1 MASNGW
7 ASLGSALAGNPA
19 RQEALYAQG
28 ATGVARLEGLLSEAR
43 RRRDEEAGYAGI
55 TPEAITAAQGDPS
68 QAPALVAAMFHA
80 GINPTQ
86 LSGYQREALGTTIQ
100 KDAYDRARNGA
111 VVADLNPLLAVMN
124 GKPVEVSD
132 VKDGVSFNPYA
143 TPDKNRF
150 DPTQVGLAEIMQKG
164 AQAEASRAS
173 AANSYAS
180 AAKTRGEIADAN
192 SPASGGGKASD
203 WVVQTDAAGNIWRIN
218 KKTGASSQV
227 VAPGG
232 APIQNKQAFAAQ
244 QAAQQAEG
252 TEQSFNTALDT
263 LKDLQS
269 AKGLDAA
276 VGFSSLLPTRPG
288 SDAAD
293 FEAKLDSFKAQTF
306 LPMVQNLRGLGA
318 LSDAE
323 GSKLSAAVG
332 SLSTKQSEDQ
342 FKSSLKTIR
351 TTLMAAQERARKN
364 TQSVGNIAAGRPASQ
379 PAPTPQ
385 SGPAQA
391 PTAAPAASLR
401 AVNPATGHAVV
412 WNGTAWVDE

>member
-1 MASNGW
+1 MASSGW
-7 ASLGSALAGNPA
+7 AKFGSALGGD
-19 RQEALYAQG
+19 EASQLAAYDKG

-43 RRRDEEAGYAGI
+43 LKRDKETGLAGI
-55 TPEAITAAQGDPS
+55 NSDSVSAALSDPA
-68 QAPALVAAMFHA
+68 QAPALLAAMFH
-80 GINPTQ
+80 GDVDPRQ
-86 LSGYQREALGTTIQ
+86 LSGYQKDSLDTTIKQ
-100 KDAYDRARNGA
+100 DAYGRVQNHAS
-111 VVADLNPLLAVMN
+111 VADVNPLLAVLQ
-124 GKPVEVSD
+124 GKPVEISKVQGD
-132 VKDGVSFNPYA
+132 VAFNPYA
-143 TPDKNRF
+143 TTDQNTF
-150 DPTQVGLAEIMQKG
+150 DPTQVGLAEIMKQG
-164 AQAEASRAS
+164 AQADASRAS

-192 SPASGGGKASD
+192 SPATGGGKASD

-244 QAAQQAEG
+244 QATQQAEG

-379 PAPTPQ
+379 PATTPQAAPVQAPRASPPTP
-385 SGPAQA
+385 
-391 PTAAPAASLR
+391 LR